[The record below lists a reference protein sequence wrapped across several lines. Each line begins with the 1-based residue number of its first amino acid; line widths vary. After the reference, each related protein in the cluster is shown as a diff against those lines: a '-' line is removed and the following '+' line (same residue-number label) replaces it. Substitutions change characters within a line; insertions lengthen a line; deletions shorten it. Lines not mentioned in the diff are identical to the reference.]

1 MLTEVLNVAV
11 LYGNGSANPN
21 VPEILGEIPKVKL
34 LYQAKEPGDLQSRS
48 YGVPSDCVLV
58 YLDGEQKLP
67 EWLQD
72 LTTSFPEAAVMLC
85 SARMEPDFLIQAMQR
100 GVREILPLPL
110 AKPDLE
116 AAFDRVRAVK
126 RRVSDPTTSK
136 GNILAVTAHKGGAG
150 TTTVAVN
157 LAAALAESQ
166 SQKVLIMDLGR
177 PFPDVGNFLDQEAPY
192 NLFDLIQNVHDL
204 DLAFLEKIIQ
214 PYEGDLS
221 ILHGISD
228 FKEQDSID
236 LAALEKILTLLR
248 TQYAWIIV
256 DLSHW
261 LDELFLR
268 VLAEADMVM
277 LLTALTVPDLRN
289 LANLWTILRDL
300 RLQQNKIKLVV
311 NRYERGAGLSIKNLD
326 QVVKE
331 PVFST
336 LSPDYDSCLEAI
348 NRGVPLAKVAP
359 NSKLCT
365 EIKVLAN
372 KLNQQ
377 TEVQEESAAGNGAR
391 PRRRFWLF

>member
-11 LYGNGSANPN
+11 LYGNGSANPQ
-21 VPEILGEIPKVKL
+21 VPQILGEIPKVKL
-34 LYQAKEPGDLQSRS
+34 LYQAQEPGDLQSRS

-72 LTTSFPEAAVMLC
+72 LSTNFPEAAVMLC

-110 AKPDLE
+110 AKSDLE

-126 RRVSDPTTSK
+126 RRVSDPAASK
-136 GNILAVTAHKGGAG
+136 GNILVVTAHKGGAG

-157 LAAALAESQ
+157 LAAALAEIH
-166 SQKVLIMDLGR
+166 SQKILIMDLGR

-204 DLAFLEKIIQ
+204 DLPFLEKIIQ
-214 PYEGDLS
+214 PYEGNLS

-236 LAALEKILTLLR
+236 LAALEKILALLR
-248 TQYAWIIV
+248 TQYAWIII

-268 VLAEADMVM
+268 VLGEADIVM
-277 LLTALTVPDLRN
+277 LITALTVPDLRN

-300 RLQQNKIKLVV
+300 RLQQNKMKLVV

-331 PVFST
+331 PVFAT
-336 LSPDYDSCLEAI
+336 LSPDYDTCLEAI
-348 NRGVPLAKVAP
+348 NRGVPISKVGP
-359 NSKLCT
+359 SSRLCT

-372 KLNQQ
+372 KLSEQS
-377 TEVQEESAAGNGAR
+377 EIQETSAGNGAR